1 MMFYTKKNGRDTDG
15 VNMNIELTV
24 WRMQKHKQVVA
35 RQIRDIDRK
44 LIDLEYKIKILKE
57 LKQIK
62 EDIDGV

>member
-1 MMFYTKKNGRDTDG
+1 
-15 VNMNIELTV
+15 MNIELTV